1 MHLDPSKIPGYVK
14 GQPPDRELFR
24 KISFM
29 DELEAMWG
37 RKWGAQSKVGKLRYA
52 LVSPPSDNEESEEIL
67 EDPVFY
73 GLPDGVPPNLKK
85 MREQYHGLVKVLQD
99 NGVELEEMEVPP
111 YFMGPYCRNR
121 MVWAPASAFVINGG
135 AIVPRY
141 GLAPWRKGLE
151 VIIAKRLAALGCP
164 ILYTVHG
171 TGIMESGGNIF
182 FLDPHHALIGIGPSG
197 NEEGFEQVSSL
208 LYRNGVKEIHKVI
221 FSGDI
226 HLDIVLG
233 LADSHMALVYPP
245 GLDEKTLDYLDSKG
259 IELVEV
265 TDEEHKNSAC
275 NILALEPG
283 KIIMVAGNP
292 RAVAILRQR
301 GIEVIEVEM
310 SEFVLAGGGPHCAV
324 GSLIR
329 DPGPL
334 LTPRERPSRR

>member
-1 MHLDPSKIPGYVK
+1 MHLDPAKIPGYVK
-14 GQPPDRELFR
+14 GEPPNRDIFR

-37 RKWGAQSKVGKLRYA
+37 RRWGAQSKVGKLRYA
-52 LVSPPSDNEESEEIL
+52 VVMPPSDNEESDEIL

-73 GLPDGVPPNLKK
+73 GLPDGVPPNLQK
-85 MREQYHGLVKVLQD
+85 MREQYKALVKVLEE
-99 NGVELEEMEVPP
+99 NGVELEEMEVPR

-121 MVWAPASAFVINGG
+121 MVWAPASTFVINGG

-151 VIIAKRLAALGCP
+151 VVITKKLAAIGCP

-171 TGIMESGGNIF
+171 TGIMESGGNVF

-197 NEEGFEQVSSL
+197 NEEGFEQVSHL
-208 LYRNGVKEIHKVI
+208 LHRNGVKEIHKVV

-233 LADSHMALVYPP
+233 LADANLGLVYPP
-245 GLDEKTLDYLDSKG
+245 GLDERTLDYLNKKG
-259 IELVEV
+259 IELIEV
-265 TDEEHKNSAC
+265 SDEEHKNSAC
-275 NILALEPG
+275 NILALEPS
-283 KIIMVAGNP
+283 KVIMVAGNP
-292 RAVAILRQR
+292 IAAGNLRQR
-301 GIEVIEVEM
+301 GVEVIEVEM

-324 GSLIR
+324 GCLIR
-329 DPGPL
+329 EPGPL
-334 LTPRERPSRR
+334 LTAVGRG